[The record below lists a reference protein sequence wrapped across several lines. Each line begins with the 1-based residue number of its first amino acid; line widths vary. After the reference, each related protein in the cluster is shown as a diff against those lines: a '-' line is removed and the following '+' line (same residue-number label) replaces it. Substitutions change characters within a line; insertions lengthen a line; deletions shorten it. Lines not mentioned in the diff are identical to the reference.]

1 MNTIGIFGGTFDP
14 PHLGHLILA
23 AEARAQLGLER
34 LLWVLTP
41 DPPHKQSQSIAPLE
55 HRLEMVSLAI
65 AGNPQFEL
73 SSVEL
78 SRAGPHYAMDTVH
91 ILAGQNPGVNLAYL
105 MGGDSLRD
113 LPAWHQPADFIAA
126 CHLIG
131 VMRRPGDTVELAAL
145 EKSLPGLTAKVRF
158 VEAPLLNIAA
168 RDIRVRIA
176 EGKPFRYFLP
186 GTVYEYIVSHG
197 LYRH

>member
-91 ILAGQNPGVNLAYL
+91 ILAGQNPGVNLVYL

-131 VMRRPGDTVELAAL
+131 VMRRPDDTVELAAL